1 MNIKEVKKMLET
13 EPNQEELAILKEDGR
28 SGVQKLLAAYY
39 KRMAAVQTEKI
50 RFANM
55 LVNEE
60 IFYGAGC
67 QYIAGCDEAGR
78 GPLAGPLSVA
88 AVILPREVFIPGLN
102 DSKKLSA
109 KKREE
114 LYDVI
119 CAKALSI
126 TVNLVGPEEIDALN
140 IYEATK
146 RAMVNC
152 LTNLT
157 HVPDAILVDAMPVV
171 LPQTKCLSLIHGD
184 SLSASIA
191 AASIIAKVTRDRIMV
206 ELDKE
211 FPQYGFAGHKGYG
224 CESHMKAI
232 AQYGPC
238 QWHRRSFE
246 PIKSMNKN
254 NILGEGVRENVLTKI
269 K

>member
-1 MNIKEVKKMLET
+1 MNIKEVKKILET
-13 EPNQEELAILKEDGR
+13 EPKPEELAILREDDR
-28 SGVQKLLAAYY
+28 SGVQKLLAAYEQ
-39 KRMAAVQTEKI
+39 RLAAGQAEKV
-50 RFANM
+50 RFAHM

-60 IFYGAGC
+60 LFYEAGC

-88 AVILPREVFIPGLN
+88 AVILPRGVFISGLN

-114 LYDVI
+114 LYEVI
-119 CAKALSI
+119 CDKAVSI
-126 TVNLVGPEEIDALN
+126 TVNLVGPQEIDALN

-146 RAMVNC
+146 RAMINC
-152 LTNLT
+152 LSNLS
-157 HVPDAILVDAMPVV
+157 HRPDGILIDAMPIT
-171 LPQTKCLSLIHGD
+171 LPKTKCLSLIHGD

-224 CESHMKAI
+224 SESHMKAI

-238 QWHRRSFE
+238 KWHRRSYE
-246 PIKSMNKN
+246 PIKSMNKHN
-254 NILGEGVRENVLTKI
+254 ALGEGVQENILTKI

>member
-1 MNIKEVKKMLET
+1 MNIKEVKKILEAQ
-13 EPNQEELAILKEDGR
+13 PNAEELAILREDDR
-28 SGVQKLLAAYY
+28 SGVQKLLIAYDKRLAADE
-39 KRMAAVQTEKI
+39 AEKV
-50 RFANM
+50 RFAKLM
-55 LVNEE
+55 SNEKA
-60 IFYGAGC
+60 FYEAGC

-88 AVILPREVFIPGLN
+88 AVILPRDVFIPGLN

-114 LYDVI
+114 LYTVI

-126 TVNLVGPEEIDALN
+126 TVNLVGPKEIDALN
-140 IYEATK
+140 IYEATR
-146 RAMVNC
+146 RAMINC
-152 LTNLT
+152 LSNLS
-157 HVPDAILVDAMPVV
+157 HVPDAILVDAMPVT
-171 LPQTKCLSLIHGD
+171 LPRTKCLSLIHGD

-211 FPQYGFAGHKGYG
+211 FPHYGFAGHKGYG
-224 CESHMKAI
+224 CEAHMKAI

-238 QWHRRSFE
+238 KWHRRSFE

-254 NILGEGVRENVLTKI
+254 NELGEGVGKNILTKI

>member
-1 MNIKEVKKMLET
+1 MNIKEVKKLLYGSPKE
-13 EPNQEELAILKEDGR
+13 EELVILRKDAR
-28 SGVQKLLAAYY
+28 NGVQKLLAAYD
-39 KRMAAVQTEKI
+39 KRLASMIAEKV
-50 RFANM
+50 RFAKM
-55 LVNEE
+55 LSYEE
-60 IFYGAGC
+60 KYYSEGAKV
-67 QYIAGCDEAGR
+67 IAGCDEAGR

-88 AVILPREVFIPGLN
+88 AVVLPRNIFIAGLN

-114 LYDVI
+114 LYEEI

-126 TVNLVGPEEIDALN
+126 TVNLVGPKEIDDIN

-146 RAMVNC
+146 KAMANC
-152 LTNLT
+152 LMNLT
-157 HVPDAILVDAMPVV
+157 HKPEVALVDAMPLELTGV
-171 LPQTKCLSLIHGD
+171 KCEALIHGD

-224 CESHMKAI
+224 SESHMEAI
-232 AQYGPC
+232 ARYGPSV
-238 QWHRRSFE
+238 WHRRSFE
-246 PIKSMNKN
+246 PIKSINQREN
-254 NILGEGVRENVLTKI
+254 LGEGREENILTKI